1 MPPPSAYGE
10 TPLGLAS
17 QILNLAGVLTRRMT
31 LKVPR
36 YQRPYTWTEHEVRQ
50 LIQDLW
56 RAFERDATFY
66 FIGQIVMVK
75 NKKREMEI
83 SDGQQ
88 RLATLTMIIAFVR
101 DRITHRA
108 AHYQGL
114 VMLNE
119 NGGRPRLM
127 LREADAGFYRRH
139 VQEPNNMKAMARLE
153 ETAIDSQNLMC
164 AAAATIEAELDGIE
178 NNKLDA
184 FMSFVVRRATFN
196 VVEADERGAAAGI
209 YNAMNN
215 TGQDLSAADNIKC
228 DLLENSRLSD
238 ADADDAARKWEALE
252 IDLGRE
258 DFSALINQ
266 MPFLLT
272 GAHLISPGDL
282 GAFRTQVEAAGGV
295 REFLVK
301 KLPRYGECLK
311 EILKGEIDLGP
322 ASFDVSRRI
331 QIMLQLTETRWM
343 APALVFLTE
352 HRGNPEQALHFFQA
366 LERFVFGCELSVID
380 NTVREDRFSQ
390 ALKQVAHEDVYGPGG
405 ALDLSDSE
413 RSDFVARLNRSAK
426 IDRQR
431 RILMIRIE
439 AALGERKVL
448 SRRGDITVE
457 HVLPANGGPYW
468 DPRFPDRVLRQDAA
482 NLLGNLVLLT
492 RRQNQRADNKS
503 YPDKR
508 EVYFKSKNAPIHAVT
523 RDIEPI
529 EEWSLDAIETRHE
542 ELVRLLGE
550 DWDLVRV
557 GQRH

>member
-36 YQRPYTWTEHEVRQ
+36 YQRPYTWTEREVRQ

-56 RAFERDATFY
+56 RAFKRNATFY

-75 NKKREMEI
+75 GKHDELQI

-101 DRITHRA
+101 DRIPQRA
-108 AHYQGL
+108 GHYQGL
-114 VMLNE
+114 IMLNE
-119 NGGRPRLM
+119 KGGRPRLT
-127 LREADAGFYRRH
+127 LREADASFYRGM
-139 VQEPNNMKAMARLE
+139 VQEPNNMKKMARVE
-153 ETAIDSQNLMC
+153 ETGVDSRDLLC
-164 AAAATIEAELDGIE
+164 AAAATIEAELAQID
-178 NNKLDA
+178 NNQLDD
-184 FMSFVVRRATFN
+184 FMSFVVRCATFN
-196 VVEADERGAAAGI
+196 VVDADERGAAAGI

-238 ADADDAARKWEALE
+238 NDADVAARKWEDLE
-252 IDLGRE
+252 ISLGRE
-258 DFSALINQ
+258 DFATLINQ

-282 GAFRTQVEAAGGV
+282 GAFRAQVEATGGV
-295 REFLVK
+295 REFLFD

-322 ASFDVSRRI
+322 ASADVSRRI
-331 QIMLQLTETRWM
+331 QLMMQLGESRWL
-343 APALVFLTE
+343 APALVFLAE
-352 HRGNPEQALHFFQA
+352 HRGNAEQALHFFQA

-380 NTVREDRFSQ
+380 NTVREDRFSLT
-390 ALKQVAHEDVYGPGG
+390 LKQVGDQAVYEPGG
-405 ALDLSDSE
+405 PLDLDESE
-413 RSDFVARLNRSAK
+413 RLDFIERLNRSAK
-426 IDRQR
+426 VDRQR
-431 RILMIRIE
+431 RMLMIRIE
-439 AALGERKVL
+439 AALPGGKVL

-457 HVLPANGGPYW
+457 HVLPAGGAPWW
-468 DPRFPDRVLRQDAA
+468 DARFPDRVLRQDAA
-482 NLLGNLVLLT
+482 NLLGNLVLIT

-503 YPDKR
+503 YPEKR
-508 EVYFKSKNAPIHAVT
+508 EVYFKSKNVPIHAVT
-523 RDIEPI
+523 RDIEHI

-542 ELVRLLGE
+542 ELVRLLCE
-550 DWDLVRV
+550 DWDIVRI
-557 GQRH
+557 GQRR